1 MCCVLTSNMTEDR
14 LTPVVTSDDI
24 ANQEQQYMK
33 RLLDRD
39 QRTVLIGRRH
49 RISSTS
55 ISRSTQS
62 YDWQS
67 SHSGVQNNAVLQT
80 GRRNSK

>member
-1 MCCVLTSNMTEDR
+1 MIEDR
-14 LTPVVTSDDI
+14 LTPVVMADDI
-24 ANQEQQYMK
+24 ANQEQQYNHME

-49 RISSTS
+49 RVSSTS
-55 ISRSTQS
+55 ISRSMLS
-62 YDWQS
+62 YDRRRG
-67 SHSGVQNNAVLQT
+67 HSGIHTDAALHT